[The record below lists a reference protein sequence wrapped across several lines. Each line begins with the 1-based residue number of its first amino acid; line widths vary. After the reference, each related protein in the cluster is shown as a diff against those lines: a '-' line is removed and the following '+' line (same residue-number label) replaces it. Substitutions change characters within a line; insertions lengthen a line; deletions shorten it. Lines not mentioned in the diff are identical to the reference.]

1 MTIRRLS
8 LSALSAAA
16 LAVAATIGVPSGA
29 VAQQFVPV
37 LPYDTGA
44 YAVNGQPFMDGF
56 VDYMALLNDRDG
68 GINGVKLDWEECDT
82 GYKND
87 RGVECYERLK
97 NRGPT
102 GAAVFNPLS
111 TGITY
116 SLIERAS
123 KDHVPV
129 VSLGYGRTAASDGRV
144 FPWIF
149 PLVTNYWSQNTAKIK
164 FIGMKEGGMDKLKGM
179 NIANVHHDSAYG
191 KETIPV
197 LNKQAEIYGFTVK
210 HFPVAHPGLDQKS
223 TWLQIR
229 RDKPDWVIIR
239 GWGVMNQTS
248 IKEAARV
255 GFPVDHLL
263 GVWWSC
269 AEQDTVPAG
278 DAAKGYTCAGFHA
291 AGKDFSVIQDI
302 LKHVYAKGNGAGPD
316 KAVGTIMWNRGVVT
330 ALYSIEGIKTAQKKF
345 GNKPMTGEQ
354 VRWGIENLNL
364 TDADLK
370 KLGFKGLAGPLTVTC
385 RDHEGGGG
393 VKFQQWT
400 GTGWKIVSDWIA
412 TDQKIV
418 RPMIEAEAA
427 KYAKEKNIT
436 PRSGMS
442 MGSDCG

>member
-1 MTIRRLS
+1 MIFQRLQVS
-8 LSALSAAA
+8 TLSAAA
-16 LAVAATIGVPSGA
+16 LAVVIASAAPSGVA
-29 VAQQFVPV
+29 AQQFVPV
-37 LPYDTGA
+37 LPYDTGP

-56 VDYMALLNDRDG
+56 VDYMALLNARDCG
-68 GINGVKLDWEECDT
+68 LNGVKLEWEECET

-97 NRGPT
+97 NKGTT

-123 KDHVPV
+123 NDHIPV

-164 FIGMKEGGMDKLKGM
+164 FIGMKEGGMDKLKGLK
-179 NIANVHHDSAYG
+179 IVNVHHDGAYG
-191 KETIPV
+191 KETIPI

-210 HFPVAHPGLDQKS
+210 HYPVAHPGLDQKS

-229 RDKPDWVIIR
+229 REKPDWVILR

-278 DAAKGYTCAGFHA
+278 AAAIGYTCAGFHA
-291 AGKDFSVIQDI
+291 AGKDFPVIQDI
-302 LKHVYAKGNGAGPD
+302 LKHVYAKGNGAGPE

-330 ALYSIEGIKTAQKKF
+330 AMFSIEGIKTAQAKS

-354 VRWGIENLNL
+354 VRWGLENLNL
-364 TDADLK
+364 TEADIEK
-370 KLGFKGLAGPLTVTC
+370 IGFKGLASPLKVSC
-385 RDHEGGGG
+385 LDHEGGGG

-400 GTGWKIVSDWIA
+400 GDGWKIVSDWIA
-412 TDQKIV
+412 TDQSIV
-418 RPMIEAEAA
+418 RPMIEEAA
-427 KYAKEKNIT
+427 AQYAKEKGLT
-436 PRSGMS
+436 LRTGMS
-442 MGSDCG
+442 LGSEC

>member
-210 HFPVAHPGLDQKS
+210 A
-223 TWLQIR
+223 
-229 RDKPDWVIIR
+229 
-239 GWGVMNQTS
+239 
-248 IKEAARV
+248 
-255 GFPVDHLL
+255 
-263 GVWWSC
+263 
-269 AEQDTVPAG
+269 
-278 DAAKGYTCAGFHA
+278 
-291 AGKDFSVIQDI
+291 FSGR
-302 LKHVYAKGNGAGPD
+302 ASG
-316 KAVGTIMWNRGVVT
+316 
-330 ALYSIEGIKTAQKKF
+330 
-345 GNKPMTGEQ
+345 
-354 VRWGIENLNL
+354 
-364 TDADLK
+364 
-370 KLGFKGLAGPLTVTC
+370 
-385 RDHEGGGG
+385 
-393 VKFQQWT
+393 
-400 GTGWKIVSDWIA
+400 
-412 TDQKIV
+412 
-418 RPMIEAEAA
+418 
-427 KYAKEKNIT
+427 
-436 PRSGMS
+436 PRSEGRPGCKS
-442 MGSDCG
+442 AATSPTG